1 MGPLTPR
8 NPRLRTKYPYNDMV
22 WKKLDP
28 DTKGFAEIKQ
38 VIKYADDVEMCC
50 PGLVDRFQEVAKN
63 GKLTKDAF
71 SIIGKPTDR
80 AKHAPSGR
88 SGTTSGSCGSSSTRS

>member
-8 NPRLRTKYPYNDMV
+8 NPRLRAKYPYNDMV

-28 DTKGFAEIKQ
+28 ETKGFAEIKQ

-50 PGLVDRFQEVAKN
+50 PGLVDRFQEVATN
-63 GKLTKDAF
+63 GKLTKL
-71 SIIGKPTDR
+71 SLIHI
-80 AKHAPSGR
+80 
-88 SGTTSGSCGSSSTRS
+88 